1 MDLRLG
7 ETGDPLI
14 PTQAVCCGDSRLF
27 FKIESR
33 EGAML
38 RNHTGIT
45 HHIQIKLL
53 LLIPKVITLLR
64 TSFLFYCLVPTD
76 LPI

>member
-7 ETGDPLI
+7 DTEAPLI
-14 PTQAVCCGDSRLF
+14 PTHAVTHGDSELF
-27 FKIESR
+27 FRTESR

-38 RNHTGIT
+38 RNHTGT
-45 HHIQIKLL
+45 SHHIQIKLL
-53 LLIPKVITLLR
+53 LLFPKVITFLR